1 VKGSEEMEKQYT
13 VMQVVN
19 LTGYS
24 ERTIRDWI
32 KKEIIK
38 SQRTMTNRVRIPE
51 SEVKKIIGKVE

>member
-1 VKGSEEMEKQYT
+1 MEKQYT